1 MLRDPVKQDKLDKND
16 IRRKQIEIQEKLL
29 QFKIEVEM
37 SDYLIWPTVIQ
48 YRLKPKEWIKLQ
60 KIVNL
65 KDDLALALHAK
76 SIRIQ
81 APIPGIWAVWVEVPN
96 PKREAVYLKE
106 VLNSKEFLNS
116 GYNIPIA
123 VWKSVSWNTIVWD
136 LTKMPHLLVAWQT
149 ASWKSV
155 WVNWFIIS
163 MLYKFSPTDLKFL
176 MIDPKRVE
184 LSIYNWIPHLLT
196 PVATTADK
204 ALNILK
210 RSVAEMLRRYDIA
223 SKINAK
229 NLIEYNKK
237 VTEEEKFSY
246 IIIIID
252 ELADLM
258 MSWDKKEIETSIA
271 RIAQMWRAVG
281 MHLIVATQ
289 RPSVNVLTWLIKA
302 NIPSRIAFTVAS
314 QVDSRTILDS
324 AWAEDLLWRWDMLYY
339 PTWTV
344 EAERVQWVFVETDE
358 IEAIVNQL
366 KLIIDPDMLQNLQN
380 LEISKWK
387 SKFEWSIMEKYDWE
401 QDEDPEIIEKAIAIL
416 RETRKWSTSLLQ
428 RRLWLG
434 YARAAKVLDI
444 LENLWIVWPSNWSKP
459 REVYLD

>member
-1 MLRDPVKQDKLDKND
+1 
-16 IRRKQIEIQEKLL
+16 
-29 QFKIEVEM
+29 
-37 SDYLIWPTVIQ
+37 
-48 YRLKPKEWIKLQ
+48 
-60 KIVNL
+60 
-65 KDDLALALHAK
+65 
-76 SIRIQ
+76 
-81 APIPGIWAVWVEVPN
+81 
-96 PKREAVYLKE
+96 
-106 VLNSKEFLNS
+106 
-116 GYNIPIA
+116 
-123 VWKSVSWNTIVWD
+123 
-136 LTKMPHLLVAWQT
+136 
-149 ASWKSV
+149 
-155 WVNWFIIS
+155 
-163 MLYKFSPTDLKFL
+163 
-176 MIDPKRVE
+176 
-184 LSIYNWIPHLLT
+184 
-196 PVATTADK
+196 
-204 ALNILK
+204 
-210 RSVAEMLRRYDIA
+210 
-223 SKINAK
+223 
-229 NLIEYNKK
+229 
-237 VTEEEKFSY
+237 
-246 IIIIID
+246 
-252 ELADLM
+252 

-324 AWAEDLLWRWDMLYY
+324 AWAADLLWRWDMLYY

-366 KLIIDPDMLQNLQN
+366 KLTIDPDMLQNLQN
-380 LEISKWK
+380 LEISEWK

>member
-1 MLRDPVKQDKLDKND
+1 
-16 IRRKQIEIQEKLL
+16 
-29 QFKIEVEM
+29 
-37 SDYLIWPTVIQ
+37 
-48 YRLKPKEWIKLQ
+48 
-60 KIVNL
+60 
-65 KDDLALALHAK
+65 
-76 SIRIQ
+76 
-81 APIPGIWAVWVEVPN
+81 
-96 PKREAVYLKE
+96 
-106 VLNSKEFLNS
+106 
-116 GYNIPIA
+116 
-123 VWKSVSWNTIVWD
+123 
-136 LTKMPHLLVAWQT
+136 
-149 ASWKSV
+149 
-155 WVNWFIIS
+155 
-163 MLYKFSPTDLKFL
+163 
-176 MIDPKRVE
+176 
-184 LSIYNWIPHLLT
+184 
-196 PVATTADK
+196 
-204 ALNILK
+204 
-210 RSVAEMLRRYDIA
+210 MLRRYDIA

-366 KLIIDPDMLQNLQN
+366 KLTIDPDMLQNLQN
-380 LEISKWK
+380 LEISEWK